1 MGFIPNTFL
10 FSIVTEYPL
19 WFILFCI
26 LAGAG
31 YSVSL
36 YFKNKQHKELSK
48 KLVYLLA
55 SLRFLAVFIICFLL
69 LSPLV
74 KSKLKQVEKPILVIA
89 QDNSESL
96 LQQHD
101 SNFLKQQ
108 LPAEFDK
115 FSENLIDKF
124 DIQYFTYGQSLSEGK
139 NVNYTEKQTDI
150 SELVAEISNRY
161 ANRNLGAVVVS
172 GDGIFNRGSNPVFEA
187 EKLKTPFYTIALG
200 DTIPKKDALIKDVLH
215 NKIAF
220 LNNTFPLEIKIE
232 ARDLKGKKSKLTVV
246 KKGKTLYSQEINYN
260 SNFFETIVP
269 LQLEA
274 SEKGVQRYSINITSV
289 DGEIT
294 TKNNSRDVI
303 IDVLDSRQKVLI
315 LADAPHPDINALK
328 SALDD
333 NQNYE
338 TEFYITERFNKKVS
352 AYNLVVLAQ
361 LPSNFANPI
370 KIMQEIKQS
379 NIPVLFLIGNQ
390 SNLSALSNLGFG
402 LEAQLKNAKPNEVIP
417 VSENMFSLF
426 SMSDM
431 ARNTI
436 TNYSPLSVPYAN
448 FKFAN
453 GFQTLLSQ
461 QLGVVKTKEPLVV
474 VGENNNQKLAYVLG
488 EGFWKWRLIDF
499 SKNKNHNQ
507 FNELV
512 TKIVQYLSVK
522 ENKSLFRVT
531 TKNAYLDNEAISIEA
546 ELYNESYELINDA
559 EVSLTLID
567 ENDKKY
573 SFNFSPTN
581 NRYKLNAGVFPA
593 GTYKYEAKANYK
605 GKSYTARGEIIVNKI
620 VAELLNTT
628 ADHQLLNLLATKTG
642 GKMYFVNQMQKL
654 SDELNNRDD
663 LVAVGYEESKLSDA
677 INLKW
682 IFILIL
688 VLLATE
694 WFLRKY
700 NGNY

>member
-31 YSVSL
+31 YSFLL

-48 KLVYLLA
+48 KLVYLLSA
-55 SLRFLAVFIICFLL
+55 LRFLAVFIICFLL

-96 LQQHD
+96 QQQHD

-115 FSENLIDKF
+115 FSEGLIDKF
-124 DIQYFTYGQSLSEGK
+124 DIQYFTYGQNVSEGK
-139 NVNYTEKQTDI
+139 NINYTEKQTDI

-161 ANRNLGAVVVS
+161 ANRNLGAVIVS

-232 ARDLKGKKSKLTVV
+232 ARDLKGKKSKLTVL
-246 KKGKTLYSQEINYN
+246 KKGKTLYSQEINYS

-274 SEKGVQRYSINITSV
+274 SEKGVQRYSINITAV

-303 IDVLDSRQKVLI
+303 VDVLDSRQKVLI

-338 TEFYITERFNKKVS
+338 TEFFITERFNKKVS

-370 KIMQEIKQS
+370 KIVQEIKQS

-431 ARNTI
+431 ARNAI

-461 QLGVVKTKEPLVV
+461 QLGAVKTKEPLVV

-531 TKNAYLDNEAISIEA
+531 TKNAYLDNEAIAIEA

-573 SFNFSPTN
+573 SFNFSPAN
-581 NRYKLNAGVFPA
+581 NRYKLNAGVFAA

-642 GKMYFVNQMQKL
+642 GKMYFINQLQKL
-654 SDELNNRDD
+654 SDELNSRDD

-688 VLLATE
+688 VLLTTE

>member
-1 MGFIPNTFL
+1 MKSSLL
-10 FSIVTEYPL
+10 FSIVTEDPL

-31 YSVSL
+31 YSFLL

-48 KLVYLLA
+48 KLIYLLA
-55 SLRFLAVFIICFLL
+55 SLRFLAVFTICFLL
-69 LSPLV
+69 LSPLI

-101 SNFLKQQ
+101 SLFLKKQ
-108 LPAEFDK
+108 LPAALDK
-115 FSENLIDKF
+115 FSEQLLDKF
-124 DIQYFTYGQSLSEGK
+124 DIHYFTYGQSVSEGK
-139 NVNYTEKQTDI
+139 NVNYLEKQTDI
-150 SELVAEISNRY
+150 SELIGEVANRY
-161 ANRNLGAVVVS
+161 ANRNIGAVILT
-172 GDGIFNRGSNPVFEA
+172 GDGIFNKGTIPVFDA
-187 EKLKTPFYTIALG
+187 QKLKIPFYTIALG

-220 LNNTFPLEIKIE
+220 LNNSFPIEIKIE

-246 KKGKTLYSQEINYN
+246 KKDKLIYTQEINYT
-260 SNFFETIVP
+260 SNFFETTIP
-269 LQLEA
+269 LQFDA
-274 SEKGVQRYSINITSV
+274 TEKGAQRYSINITKV

-294 TKNNSRDVI
+294 EKNNSRDIV

-315 LADAPHPDINALK
+315 LADAPHPDINAVK

-338 TEFYITERFNKKVS
+338 TEFFITEKFNKKIS

-361 LPSNFANPI
+361 IPNNFSNPV

-390 SNLSALSNLGFG
+390 TNFNALTNLDFG
-402 LEAQLKNAKPNEVIP
+402 LSAQLKNAKANEVTP
-417 VSENMFSLF
+417 VIENMFSLF
-426 SMSDM
+426 SVSDLS
-431 ARNTI
+431 RNTI

-448 FKFAN
+448 YKFTN
-453 GFQTLLSQ
+453 GFQTILSQ

-474 VGENNNQKLAYVLG
+474 VGEHNNQKIAYILG
-488 EGFWKWRLIDF
+488 EGIWKWRLIDF

-507 FNELV
+507 FNELL

-531 TKNAYLDNEAISIEA
+531 TKNSYFDNEAITFDS

-559 EVSLTLID
+559 ELSLTLID

-573 SFNFSPTN
+573 SFNFSPVN
-581 NRYKLNAGVFPA
+581 NRYKLNAGIFAA
-593 GTYKYEAKANYK
+593 GNYKYEAKANYK
-605 GKSYTARGEIIVNKI
+605 EKSYTARGEIIVNKI
-620 VAELLNTT
+620 VVELLNTT
-628 ADHQLLNLLATKTG
+628 ADHQLLNLLANKTD
-642 GKMYFVNQMQKL
+642 GKMYFVNELQKL
-654 SDELNNRDD
+654 SEELNNRND
-663 LVAVGYEESKLSDA
+663 LVSVGYEEQVLSDA

-682 IFILIL
+682 IFVLII
-688 VLLATE
+688 VLLSLE

-700 NGNY
+700 NGTY